1 MDKNSLSHTVW
12 NCKYHVVFAP
22 KYTMIESTDFRHGY
36 QHKTITCTAP
46 QVLSLVRGGWL
57 LELKKESGKQEF
69 YQVKNKTV
77 HFASREKPDTKV
89 TMNAVELNWL

>member
-1 MDKNSLSHTVW
+1 MNAFLDEILLVGMNSDV
-12 NCKYHVVFAP
+12 
-22 KYTMIESTDFRHGY
+22 MIDSTDCRHGY

-46 QVLSLVRGGWL
+46 QVLSFVRGGWL
-57 LELKKESGKQEF
+57 LELKDESGKREF

-77 HFASREKPDTKV
+77 HFASRENPDTKV